1 MQSTIDNPETQIAQ
15 TEKMSHMEL
24 SKTLTKNLQLKPRS
38 TSKDIYIVVIE
49 VFTKFTSCKK

>member
-1 MQSTIDNPETQIAQ
+1 
-15 TEKMSHMEL
+15 MEL

-49 VFTKFTSCKK
+49 VFTK